1 MLIPAMQPT
10 SDHASLTADDT
21 VTGEAVA
28 FDLPAAGIGP
38 RMVAGLLDVVLTVA
52 VLIGTLFLAV
62 LAASQTDAALLHVAT
77 IGSVVVALL
86 VVPTTVETLSRGRSP
101 GKWAMGLRVVRDDAG
116 PITAQHAF
124 VRALVAVVETY
135 ALTGAGAFFSIL
147 LSPRGK
153 RLGDHAAGTYV
164 VLERVR
170 LVLPPP
176 TAMPQHLGPWA
187 RGADISA
194 LPTPLAL
201 GVRQFLGRAQELTPA
216 SREELAHRLAAQVV
230 THVAPPPPPGTHPE
244 LFLAAVLAARR
255 ERDGARFERERSLR
269 QRLTSARTPGR

>member
-1 MLIPAMQPT
+1 MLIPAMQQT
-10 SDHASLTADDT
+10 SDHAHLTADDT

-52 VLIGTLFLAV
+52 LLIGTLFVAI
-62 LAASQTDAALLHVAT
+62 LAAAQTDAALLHVAT
-77 IGSVVVALL
+77 IGSVVVVLL

-164 VLERVR
+164 VHERVR
-170 LVLPPP
+170 LVLPSPVEMPP
-176 TAMPQHLGPWA
+176 SLAPWA
-187 RGADISA
+187 RSADISA

-201 GVRQFLGRAQELTPA
+201 GVRQFLGRAPQLTAA
-216 SREELAHRLAAQVV
+216 SREELGRRLAAQVI
-230 THVAPPPPPGTHPE
+230 THVAPPPPSTHSE

-255 ERDGARFERERSLR
+255 ERDSERFERERSLR
-269 QRLTSARTPGR
+269 QRLTSARTPGQ

>member
-1 MLIPAMQPT
+1 MQPT

-38 RMVAGLLDVVLTVA
+38 RLLSGLLDVVLTILVLVA
-52 VLIGTLFLAV
+52 TLFVAI
-62 LAASQTDAALLHVAT
+62 LAASRTDAALLHVAT
-77 IGSVVVALL
+77 IGSIVFALL
-86 VVPTTVETLSRGRSP
+86 VVPTTVETLTRGRSP

-124 VRALVAVVETY
+124 VRALIAIVETW

-164 VLERVR
+164 VHERVR

-176 TAMPQHLGPWA
+176 VAMPDHLALWA
-187 RGADISA
+187 RSADISA
-194 LPTPLAL
+194 LPTGLAL
-201 GVRQFLGRAQELTPA
+201 GVRQFLGRAPSLTPA
-216 SREELAHRLAAQVV
+216 AREEMARRLTARVRE
-230 THVAPPPPPGTHPE
+230 HVAPSPPSGTHPE

-255 ERDGARFERERSLR
+255 ERDLERLERERSLR
-269 QRLTSARTPGR
+269 QRLTNASTRGR

>member
-1 MLIPAMQPT
+1 MQPT
-10 SDHASLTADDT
+10 SDHASLTVDDT

-38 RMVAGLLDVVLTVA
+38 RLVAGFLDVLLTLTVL
-52 VLIGTLFLAV
+52 VGTLFLGIVAT
-62 LAASQTDAALLHVAT
+62 SQTDDALRHVAT
-77 IGSVVVALL
+77 IGAIVTALL
-86 VVPTTVETLSRGRSP
+86 VVPTAVETLSRGRSP

-116 PITAQHAF
+116 PITGQHAF

-164 VLERVR
+164 VHERVR

-176 TAMPQHLGPWA
+176 IPMPAQLQTWA
-187 RGADISA
+187 RSADITA
-194 LPTPLAL
+194 LPTPVAL
-201 GVRQFLGRAQELTPA
+201 GVRQFLGRATSLTPA
-216 SREELAHRLAAQVV
+216 AREELGQRLADQVIA
-230 THVAPPPPPGTHPE
+230 HVAPPPPPGTHPE
-244 LFLAAVLAARR
+244 AFLAAVLATRR
-255 ERDGARFERERSLR
+255 ERDGERLERERALR
-269 QRLTSARTPGR
+269 QRLTSARTSSR

>member
-1 MLIPAMQPT
+1 MQPT

-28 FDLPAAGIGP
+28 FDLPAAGIGS
-38 RMVAGLLDVVLTVA
+38 RLAAGFVDVLLTLGVLLGS
-52 VLIGTLFLAV
+52 LIIGFLAT
-62 LAASQTDAALLHVAT
+62 ARTDDALLHVAT

-124 VRALVAVVETY
+124 VRALVGVVETY

-164 VLERVR
+164 VHERVR
-170 LVLPPP
+170 LALPPP
-176 TAMPQHLGPWA
+176 VAMPPHLAAWA
-187 RGADISA
+187 QSADIAA
-194 LPTPLAL
+194 LPTHLAL
-201 GVRQFLGRAQELTPA
+201 GVRQFLGRAPTLTPA
-216 SREELAHRLAAQVV
+216 AREQLAQRLAAQASA
-230 THVAPPPPPGTHPE
+230 HVAPPPPAGTHPE
-244 LFLAAVLAARR
+244 QFLAAVLAARR
-255 ERDGARFERERSLR
+255 ERDVARLERERALR
-269 QRLTSARTPGR
+269 QRLTSARM

>member
-1 MLIPAMQPT
+1 MLWFAMQPT

-38 RMVAGLLDVVLTVA
+38 RMLAGLLDVVLTLLA
-52 VLIGTLFLAV
+52 LVLLLFLGL
-62 LAASQTDAALLHVAT
+62 LAAAQTDAALLHVAT
-77 IGSVVVALL
+77 IGSVVLALL
-86 VVPTTVETLSRGRSP
+86 VIPTTVETLSRGRSP
-101 GKWAMGLRVVRDDAG
+101 GKWTMGLRVVRDDAG

-135 ALTGAGAFFSIL
+135 LLTGAGAFFSIL

-164 VLERVR
+164 VHERVR

-176 TAMPQHLGPWA
+176 VAMPQHLQTWA
-187 RGADISA
+187 RNADIAA
-194 LPTPLAL
+194 LPTSLAL
-201 GVRQFLGRAQELTPA
+201 GVRQFLGRAPTLSPAARQELG
-216 SREELAHRLAAQVV
+216 RRLAARAGE
-230 THVAPPPPPGTHPE
+230 HVAPPPPPGTHPE

-255 ERDGARFERERSLR
+255 ERDSERLERERSLR
-269 QRLTSARTPGR
+269 QRLTAGRRPGQ